1 MKAIKLAAG
10 MILVLSSIISPVDL
24 LNSTDLTH
32 VEAYQAAI
40 KPSTTGM
47 IRELQPN
54 GDAFRIAETGD
65 IDPSTAVAYGG
76 GYHVIVYTK
85 RNTRNHNE
93 NIFATVVPGKETGD
107 INGYPISSLDSDYGH
122 PAIAYHARSGLF
134 IILYSH
140 LQTEIYAQVFSP
152 ASETI
157 GPAFLIS
164 DDEVHKGLPA
174 IACNQLDGVCLAV
187 YQQNGT
193 QIKGR
198 YLEASNGEIINL
210 SAIYDL
216 TSGLEVDQ
224 PRLAW
229 GRGQG
234 TFLLAYDERLAS
246 GEVRPA
252 YTHLYDQHDPLAA
265 EVLLHPSMPVI
276 PGGVFSDG
284 HDAFIS
290 DIAFD
295 PCTEQFVLM
304 IEYDAAGDGGNLDL
318 WAAVLHARE
327 PILNGTFPIADSPVS
342 EQGGAIRFITADQE
356 TYVCGNQG
364 RLVVAYINA
373 DVGLMATEL
382 RGNSNPKKP
391 SYAVDPAHQHL
402 LIANHTN
409 MFRITNCILSSSGKG
424 NQVLIAYD
432 FLGIESSEFII
443 MGQFLSIIRSVYL
456 PLVMR

>member
-10 MILVLSSIISPVDL
+10 MILVLSSIISPVDF

-40 KPSTTGM
+40 KPSTRGM

-54 GDAFRIAETGD
+54 GDAFLIAETGD
-65 IDPSTAVAYGG
+65 IDPSKAVAYGG

-85 RNTRNHNE
+85 RNTRNHFE

-107 INGYPISSLDSDYGH
+107 LNDYPISSLDSDYEH
-122 PAIAYHARSGLF
+122 PAIAYHANSGLF

-140 LQTEIYAQVFSP
+140 LQSEIYARVFSP
-152 ASETI
+152 ANETI
-157 GPAFLIS
+157 GPAVLIS
-164 DDEVHKGLPA
+164 DDEVHKGFPA
-174 IACNQLDGVCLAV
+174 IACNQFDVICLAV

-193 QIKGR
+193 LIKGR
-198 YLEASNGEIINL
+198 YLEVVNGEIINL

-216 TSGLEVDQ
+216 TSDLEVDQ

-252 YTHLYDQHDPLAA
+252 YTHIYDQRDPLAA

-276 PGGVFSDG
+276 PGSVFSHG

-304 IEYDAAGDGGNLDL
+304 IEYDAAGDGGSFDL

-327 PILNGTFPIADSPVS
+327 TIMNGTFPIADSPVS
-342 EQGGAIRFITADQE
+342 EQGGAIQFITADQE
-356 TYVCGNQG
+356 TYVCGNRD

-391 SYAVDPAHQHL
+391 SYKVDPVDQHL
-402 LIANHTN
+402 LIANQPD
-409 MFRITNCILSSSGKG
+409 MFRITNSILSSTGKG

-443 MGQFLSIIRSVYL
+443 MGQFLSIIHSVYL